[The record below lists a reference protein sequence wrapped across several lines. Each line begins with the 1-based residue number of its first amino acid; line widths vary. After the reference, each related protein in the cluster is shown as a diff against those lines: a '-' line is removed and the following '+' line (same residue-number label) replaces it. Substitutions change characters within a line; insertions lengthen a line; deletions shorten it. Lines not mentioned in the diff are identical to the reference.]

1 MKKVI
6 KVSTVVMALM
16 ICFSSQAASKKF
28 KNPTFKKLRTNL
40 WYMGV
45 STPTIASK
53 SPSKEVLVLPEEL
66 KKALEKAR
74 GL

>member
-6 KVSTVVMALM
+6 KVSTVVIALM
-16 ICFSSQAASKKF
+16 VCFSSHASSKKF
-28 KNPTFKKLRTNL
+28 KNPTFKKLRADL

-45 STPTIASK
+45 STPTVVNQ
-53 SPSKEVLVLPEEL
+53 SPSTKALSLPEEL
-66 KKALEKAR
+66 KKALSKSR

>member
-16 ICFSSQAASKKF
+16 ICFSSHASSKKM

-40 WYMGV
+40 WYMGLP
-45 STPTIASK
+45 TPTLPSQKPSK
-53 SPSKEVLVLPEEL
+53 SPIRLPEEL
-66 KKALEKAR
+66 KKALLKSR